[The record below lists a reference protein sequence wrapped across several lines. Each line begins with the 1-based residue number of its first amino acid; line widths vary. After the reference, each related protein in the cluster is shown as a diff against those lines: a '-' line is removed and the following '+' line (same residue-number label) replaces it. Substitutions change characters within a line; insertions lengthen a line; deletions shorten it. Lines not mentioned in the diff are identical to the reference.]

1 MYDMRKERSYW
12 EGTGAANRRIMY
24 IAAGYENEDVLR
36 KPHIGIAN
44 TFLEGSPGS
53 GHLRTLAEYV
63 KKGIWMSGG
72 MPIEFGV
79 PATCGNMATDSDGLR
94 YELALRDIVAMSI
107 ESVVKIHKLDGL
119 VILAS
124 CDNIIAGAYLA
135 ALRVHIPCIV
145 VTGGI
150 MAAGCYHGKPLVQA
164 DIDVA
169 AIRGDEKLLDE
180 MQEYA
185 CPSFGACPSMGTAC
199 TMQILGEALN
209 LVLPGTATIPAA
221 DNLKLRSCIRVGHFI
236 VEQVKRGVCPED
248 IVTKNVLLNTAM
260 LDMAM
265 AGSTN
270 AVLHLLAYSHELG
283 LDLSLD
289 DFDTIARQVKCLVGV
304 VPSGPYTVVDFHN
317 AGGVPAVMKRLKS
330 VLRTEEKTLLGDTW
344 GQYLDS
350 VTIPEGSIIRTLDQP
365 WSDIAGLRILKG
377 NLAAEGAVCR
387 PTGVLEDM
395 REFRGRARVFDREE
409 LAVRNAVPTAEGALR
424 LAMEA
429 APVTLHGAACVV
441 TGFGRVG
448 QALALRLRALGAD
461 VWVAERSPARQA
473 LAESMSLPCGG
484 FAALPARLST
494 AELVFNTVPAPVLG
508 EAELAALRQGTPV
521 IELASAPGGVDGEAA
536 AHHGIRVILAP
547 GLPGKEA
554 PLTAARALR
563 DTVYHMM
570 LGV

>member
-24 IAAGYENEDVLR
+24 IAAGYESEDIIK

-44 TFLEGSPGS
+44 TFFEGSPGT
-53 GHLRTLAEYV
+53 GHLRSLAESV

-72 MPIEFGV
+72 MPMEFGV
-79 PATCGNMATDSDGLR
+79 PATCGNIATDSDGLR

-135 ALRVHIPCIV
+135 ALRLHIPCII

-150 MAAGCYHGKPLVQA
+150 MAAGCYQGKPLVQA

-169 AIRGDEKLLDE
+169 AIRGDQEMLDVV
-180 MQEYA
+180 QEHV

-221 DNLKLRSCIRVGHFI
+221 DNLKLRSCVEAGRFI
-236 VEQVKRGVCPED
+236 VDQVKRGVCPQD

-260 LDMAM
+260 LDMAI

-289 DFDTIARQVKCLVGV
+289 DFDAAARQVRCLVGV

-344 GQYLDS
+344 GQYLDR
-350 VTIPEGSIIRTLDQP
+350 VTIPQGSIIRTLDQP
-365 WSDIAGLRILKG
+365 WSDIAGLRILRG

-387 PTGVLEDM
+387 PTGVPEDM

-409 LAVRNAVPTAEGALR
+409 LAAEAIMRDEIHPGEVIVLRYEGPKGSPGMNELMKATDRLIAKGMERQVALISDGRFSGFNHGTIIGHVAPEAMVGGLIALVEDGDLIEYSIPNGTLELKVPEEVIEERRKNWQPPQPKVKSGVLALYGATCRPASEGA
-424 LAMEA
+424 AM
-429 APVTLHGAACVV
+429 
-441 TGFGRVG
+441 
-448 QALALRLRALGAD
+448 QN
-461 VWVAERSPARQA
+461 W
-473 LAESMSLPCGG
+473 
-484 FAALPARLST
+484 
-494 AELVFNTVPAPVLG
+494 
-508 EAELAALRQGTPV
+508 
-521 IELASAPGGVDGEAA
+521 
-536 AHHGIRVILAP
+536 
-547 GLPGKEA
+547 
-554 PLTAARALR
+554 
-563 DTVYHMM
+563 
-570 LGV
+570 

>member
-24 IAAGYENEDVLR
+24 IAAGYESEDIIK

-44 TFLEGSPGS
+44 TFFEGSPGT
-53 GHLRTLAEYV
+53 GHLRALAESV

-72 MPIEFGV
+72 MPMEFGV

-94 YELALRDIVAMSI
+94 YELVMRDVVAMSI
-107 ESVVKIHKLDGL
+107 EGVARIHKLDGL

-135 ALRVHIPCIV
+135 ALRLHIPCII

-150 MAAGCYHGKPLVQA
+150 MAAGCYQGKPLVPA

-169 AIRGDEKLLDE
+169 AIRGDQEMLDVV
-180 MQEYA
+180 QEHV

-199 TMQILGEALN
+199 TMQIPGEALN

-260 LDMAM
+260 LDMAI

-289 DFDTIARQVKCLVGV
+289 DFDAAARQVRCLVGV

-344 GQYLDS
+344 GQYLDR
-350 VTIPEGSIIRTLDQP
+350 VTIPQGSIIRTLDQP
-365 WSDIAGLRILKG
+365 WSDIAGLRILRG

-387 PTGVLEDM
+387 PTGVPEDM

-409 LAVRNAVPTAEGALR
+409 LAAEAIMRDEIHPGEIIVLRYEGPKGSPGMNELMKATDRLIAKGMERQVALISDGRFSGFNHGTIIGHVAPEAMVGGLIALVEDGDIIEYSIPNGTLELKVPEEVIEERRKNWQPPQPKVKSGVLALYGATCRPASEGA
-424 LAMEA
+424 AM
-429 APVTLHGAACVV
+429 
-441 TGFGRVG
+441 
-448 QALALRLRALGAD
+448 QN
-461 VWVAERSPARQA
+461 W
-473 LAESMSLPCGG
+473 
-484 FAALPARLST
+484 
-494 AELVFNTVPAPVLG
+494 
-508 EAELAALRQGTPV
+508 
-521 IELASAPGGVDGEAA
+521 
-536 AHHGIRVILAP
+536 
-547 GLPGKEA
+547 
-554 PLTAARALR
+554 
-563 DTVYHMM
+563 
-570 LGV
+570 

>member
-24 IAAGYENEDVLR
+24 IAAGYESEDIIK

-44 TFLEGSPGS
+44 TFFEGSPGT
-53 GHLRTLAEYV
+53 GHLRSLAESV

-72 MPIEFGV
+72 MPMEFGV
-79 PATCGNMATDSDGLR
+79 PATCGNIATDSDGLR
-94 YELALRDIVAMSI
+94 YELVMRDVVAMSI
-107 ESVVKIHKLDGL
+107 EGVARIHKLDGL

-135 ALRVHIPCIV
+135 ALRLHIPCII

-150 MAAGCYHGKPLVQA
+150 MAAGCYQGKPLVQA

-169 AIRGDEKLLDE
+169 AIRGDQEMLDVV
-180 MQEYA
+180 QEHV

-221 DNLKLRSCIRVGHFI
+221 DNLKLRSCVEAGRFI
-236 VEQVKRGVCPED
+236 VDQVKRGVCPQD

-260 LDMAM
+260 LDMAI

-289 DFDTIARQVKCLVGV
+289 DFDAAARQVRCLVGV

-344 GQYLDS
+344 GQYLDRI
-350 VTIPEGSIIRTLDQP
+350 TIPEGSIIRTLDQP

-387 PTGVLEDM
+387 PTGVPEDM

-409 LAVRNAVPTAEGALR
+409 LAAEAIMRDEIHPGEVIVLRYEGPKGSPGMNELMKATDRLIAKGMERQVALISDGRFSGFNHGTIIGHVAPEAMVGGLIALVEDGDIIEYSIPSGTLELKVPEEVIEERRKNWQPPQPKVKSGVLALYGATCRPASEGA
-424 LAMEA
+424 AM
-429 APVTLHGAACVV
+429 
-441 TGFGRVG
+441 
-448 QALALRLRALGAD
+448 QN
-461 VWVAERSPARQA
+461 W
-473 LAESMSLPCGG
+473 
-484 FAALPARLST
+484 
-494 AELVFNTVPAPVLG
+494 
-508 EAELAALRQGTPV
+508 
-521 IELASAPGGVDGEAA
+521 
-536 AHHGIRVILAP
+536 
-547 GLPGKEA
+547 
-554 PLTAARALR
+554 
-563 DTVYHMM
+563 
-570 LGV
+570 

>member
-44 TFLEGSPGS
+44 TFFEGSPGT
-53 GHLRTLAEYV
+53 GHLRSLAESV

-72 MPIEFGV
+72 MPMEFGV
-79 PATCGNMATDSDGLR
+79 PATCGNIATDSDGLR

-135 ALRVHIPCIV
+135 ALRLHIPCII

-150 MAAGCYHGKPLVQA
+150 MAAGCYQGKPLVQA

-169 AIRGDEKLLDE
+169 AIRGDQEMLDVV
-180 MQEYA
+180 QEHV

-221 DNLKLRSCIRVGHFI
+221 DNLKLRSCVEAGRFI
-236 VEQVKRGVCPED
+236 VDQVKRGVCPQD
-248 IVTKNVLLNTAM
+248 SGTKQVRQKTAM
-260 LDMAM
+260 LDMAI
-265 AGSTN
+265 AGPTN

-289 DFDTIARQVKCLVGV
+289 DFDAAARQVRCLVGV

-344 GQYLDS
+344 GQYLDR

-365 WSDIAGLRILKG
+365 WSDIAGLQILKG

-387 PTGVLEDM
+387 PTGVPEDM
-395 REFRGRARVFDREE
+395 REFRGRTRVFDREE
-409 LAVRNAVPTAEGALR
+409 LAAEAIMRDEIHPGKVIVLRYEGPKGSPGMNELMKATDRLIAKGMERQVALISDGRFSGFNHGTIIGHVAPEAMVGGLIALVEDGDIIEYSIPNGTLELKVPEEVIEERRKNWQPPQPKVKSGVLALYGATCRPASEGA
-424 LAMEA
+424 AM
-429 APVTLHGAACVV
+429 
-441 TGFGRVG
+441 
-448 QALALRLRALGAD
+448 QN
-461 VWVAERSPARQA
+461 W
-473 LAESMSLPCGG
+473 
-484 FAALPARLST
+484 
-494 AELVFNTVPAPVLG
+494 
-508 EAELAALRQGTPV
+508 
-521 IELASAPGGVDGEAA
+521 
-536 AHHGIRVILAP
+536 
-547 GLPGKEA
+547 
-554 PLTAARALR
+554 
-563 DTVYHMM
+563 
-570 LGV
+570 

>member
-24 IAAGYENEDVLR
+24 IAAGYESEDIIK

-44 TFLEGSPGS
+44 TFFEGSPGT
-53 GHLRTLAEYV
+53 GHLRSLAESV

-72 MPIEFGV
+72 MPMEFGV
-79 PATCGNMATDSDGLR
+79 PATCGNIATDSDGLR
-94 YELALRDIVAMSI
+94 YELVMRDVVAMSI
-107 ESVVKIHKLDGL
+107 EGVARIHKLDGL

-135 ALRVHIPCIV
+135 ALRLHIPCII

-150 MAAGCYHGKPLVQA
+150 MAAGCYQGKPLVQA

-169 AIRGDEKLLDE
+169 AIRGDQEMLDVV
-180 MQEYA
+180 QEHV

-221 DNLKLRSCIRVGHFI
+221 DNLKLRSCVEAGRFI
-236 VEQVKRGVCPED
+236 VDQVKRGVCPQD

-260 LDMAM
+260 LDMAI

-289 DFDTIARQVKCLVGV
+289 DFDAAARQVRCLVGV

-344 GQYLDS
+344 GQYLDR
-350 VTIPEGSIIRTLDQP
+350 VTIPQGSIIRTLDQP
-365 WSDIAGLRILKG
+365 WSDIAGLRILRG

-387 PTGVLEDM
+387 PTGVPEDM

-409 LAVRNAVPTAEGALR
+409 LAAEAIMRDEIHPGEIIVLRYEGPKGSPGMNELMKATDRLIAKGMERQVALISDGRFSGFNHGTIIGHVAPEAMVGGLIALVEDGDIIEYSIPNGTLELKVPEEVIEERRKNWQPPQPKVKSGVLALYGATCRPASEGAT
-424 LAMEA
+424 M
-429 APVTLHGAACVV
+429 
-441 TGFGRVG
+441 
-448 QALALRLRALGAD
+448 QN
-461 VWVAERSPARQA
+461 W
-473 LAESMSLPCGG
+473 
-484 FAALPARLST
+484 
-494 AELVFNTVPAPVLG
+494 
-508 EAELAALRQGTPV
+508 
-521 IELASAPGGVDGEAA
+521 
-536 AHHGIRVILAP
+536 
-547 GLPGKEA
+547 
-554 PLTAARALR
+554 
-563 DTVYHMM
+563 
-570 LGV
+570 

>member
-24 IAAGYENEDVLR
+24 IAAGYESEDIIK

-44 TFLEGSPGS
+44 TFFEGSPGT
-53 GHLRTLAEYV
+53 GHLRSLAESV

-72 MPIEFGV
+72 MPMEFGV
-79 PATCGNMATDSDGLR
+79 PATCGNIATDSDGLR
-94 YELALRDIVAMSI
+94 YELVMRDVVAMSI
-107 ESVVKIHKLDGL
+107 EGVARIHKLDGL

-135 ALRVHIPCIV
+135 ALRLHIPCII

-150 MAAGCYHGKPLVQA
+150 MAAGCYQGKPLVQA

-169 AIRGDEKLLDE
+169 AIRGDQEMLDVV
-180 MQEYA
+180 QEHV

-221 DNLKLRSCIRVGHFI
+221 DNLKLRSCVEAGRFI
-236 VEQVKRGVCPED
+236 VDQVRRGVCPQD

-260 LDMAM
+260 LDMAI

-289 DFDTIARQVKCLVGV
+289 DFDAAARQVRCLVGV

-344 GQYLDS
+344 GEYLDR

-387 PTGVLEDM
+387 PTGVPEDM

-409 LAVRNAVPTAEGALR
+409 LAAEAIMRDEIHPGEVIVLRYEGPKGSPGMNELMKATDRLIAKGMERQVALISDGRFSGFNHGTIIGHVAPEAMVGGLIALVEDGDIIEYSIPNGTLELKVPEEVIEERRKNWQPPQPKVKSGVLALYGATCRPASEGA
-424 LAMEA
+424 AM
-429 APVTLHGAACVV
+429 
-441 TGFGRVG
+441 
-448 QALALRLRALGAD
+448 QN
-461 VWVAERSPARQA
+461 W
-473 LAESMSLPCGG
+473 
-484 FAALPARLST
+484 
-494 AELVFNTVPAPVLG
+494 
-508 EAELAALRQGTPV
+508 
-521 IELASAPGGVDGEAA
+521 
-536 AHHGIRVILAP
+536 
-547 GLPGKEA
+547 
-554 PLTAARALR
+554 
-563 DTVYHMM
+563 
-570 LGV
+570 

>member
-24 IAAGYENEDVLR
+24 IAAGYESEDIIQ

-44 TFLEGSPGS
+44 TFFEGSPGT
-53 GHLRTLAEYV
+53 GHLRSLAESV

-72 MPIEFGV
+72 MPMEFGV
-79 PATCGNMATDSDGLR
+79 PATCGNIATDSDGLR
-94 YELALRDIVAMSI
+94 YELVMRDVVAMSI
-107 ESVVKIHKLDGL
+107 EGVAKVHKLDGL

-124 CDNIIAGAYLA
+124 CDNIIADAYLA
-135 ALRVHIPCIV
+135 ALRLHIPCII

-150 MAAGCYHGKPLVQA
+150 MAAGCYQGKPLVQA

-169 AIRGDEKLLDE
+169 AIRGDQEMLDVV
-180 MQEYA
+180 QEHV

-221 DNLKLRSCIRVGHFI
+221 DNLKLRSCVEAGRFI
-236 VEQVKRGVCPED
+236 VDQVRRGVCPQD

-260 LDMAM
+260 LDMAI

-289 DFDTIARQVKCLVGV
+289 DFDAAARQVRCLVGV

-330 VLRTEEKTLLGDTW
+330 VLRAEEKTLLGDTW
-344 GQYLDS
+344 GEYLDR

-387 PTGVLEDM
+387 PTGVPEDM

-409 LAVRNAVPTAEGALR
+409 LAAEAITRDEIHPGEVIVLRYEGPKGSPGMNELMKATDRLIAKGMERQVALISDGRFSGFNHGTIIGHVAPEAMVGGLIAFVEDGDIIEYSIPNGTLELKVPEEVIEERRKNWQPPQPKVKSGVLALYGATCRPASEGA
-424 LAMEA
+424 AM
-429 APVTLHGAACVV
+429 
-441 TGFGRVG
+441 
-448 QALALRLRALGAD
+448 QN
-461 VWVAERSPARQA
+461 W
-473 LAESMSLPCGG
+473 
-484 FAALPARLST
+484 
-494 AELVFNTVPAPVLG
+494 
-508 EAELAALRQGTPV
+508 
-521 IELASAPGGVDGEAA
+521 
-536 AHHGIRVILAP
+536 
-547 GLPGKEA
+547 
-554 PLTAARALR
+554 
-563 DTVYHMM
+563 
-570 LGV
+570 

>member
-24 IAAGYENEDVLR
+24 IAAGYESEDIIK

-44 TFLEGSPGS
+44 TFFEGSPGT
-53 GHLRTLAEYV
+53 GHLRSLAESV

-72 MPIEFGV
+72 MPMEFGV
-79 PATCGNMATDSDGLR
+79 PATCGNIATDSDGLR
-94 YELALRDIVAMSI
+94 YELVMRDVVAMSI
-107 ESVVKIHKLDGL
+107 EGVARIHKLDGL

-387 PTGVLEDM
+387 PTGVPEDM

-409 LAVRNAVPTAEGALR
+409 LAAEAIMRDEIHPGEVIVLRYEGPKGSPGMNELMKATDRLIAKGMERQVALISDGRFSGFNHGTIIGHVAPEAMVGGLIALVEDGDIIEYSIPSGTLELKVPEEVIEERRKNWQPPQPKVKSGVLALYGATCRPASEGA
-424 LAMEA
+424 AM
-429 APVTLHGAACVV
+429 
-441 TGFGRVG
+441 
-448 QALALRLRALGAD
+448 QN
-461 VWVAERSPARQA
+461 W
-473 LAESMSLPCGG
+473 
-484 FAALPARLST
+484 
-494 AELVFNTVPAPVLG
+494 
-508 EAELAALRQGTPV
+508 
-521 IELASAPGGVDGEAA
+521 
-536 AHHGIRVILAP
+536 
-547 GLPGKEA
+547 
-554 PLTAARALR
+554 
-563 DTVYHMM
+563 
-570 LGV
+570 

>member
-44 TFLEGSPGS
+44 TFFEGSPGT
-53 GHLRTLAEYV
+53 GHLRSLAESV

-72 MPIEFGV
+72 MPMEFGV
-79 PATCGNMATDSDGLR
+79 PATCGNIATDSDGLR

-135 ALRVHIPCIV
+135 ALRLHIPCII

-150 MAAGCYHGKPLVQA
+150 MAAGCYQGKPLVQA

-169 AIRGDEKLLDE
+169 AIRGDQEMLDVV
-180 MQEYA
+180 QEHV
-185 CPSFGACPSMGTAC
+185 CPSFSACPSMGTAC

-209 LVLPGTATIPAA
+209 LVLPSTATIPAA
-221 DNLKLRSCIRVGHFI
+221 DNLKLRSCVEAGRFI
-236 VEQVKRGVCPED
+236 VDQVKRGVCPQD

-260 LDMAM
+260 LDMAI

-289 DFDTIARQVKCLVGV
+289 DFDAAARQVRCLVGV

-344 GQYLDS
+344 GQYLDR

-365 WSDIAGLRILKG
+365 WSDIAGLQILKG

-387 PTGVLEDM
+387 PTGVPEDM
-395 REFRGRARVFDREE
+395 REFRGRTRVFDREE
-409 LAVRNAVPTAEGALR
+409 LAAEAIMRDEIHPGKVIVLRYEGPKGSPGMNELMKATDRLIAKGMERQVALISDGRFSGFNHGTIIGHVAPEAMVGGLIALVEDGDIIEYSIPNGTLELKVPEEVIEERRKNWQPPQPKVKSGVLALYGATCRPASEGA
-424 LAMEA
+424 AM
-429 APVTLHGAACVV
+429 
-441 TGFGRVG
+441 
-448 QALALRLRALGAD
+448 QN
-461 VWVAERSPARQA
+461 W
-473 LAESMSLPCGG
+473 
-484 FAALPARLST
+484 
-494 AELVFNTVPAPVLG
+494 
-508 EAELAALRQGTPV
+508 
-521 IELASAPGGVDGEAA
+521 
-536 AHHGIRVILAP
+536 
-547 GLPGKEA
+547 
-554 PLTAARALR
+554 
-563 DTVYHMM
+563 
-570 LGV
+570 